1 MVAAVLLPGCENEN
15 NVTGGKANVSV
26 PSQVV
31 LDDIAGDGDIRTF
44 DVESDGYWSVIAT
57 GPMAIRL
64 PGSRSSPR
72 KVSATG
78 A

>member
-44 DVESDGYWSVIAT
+44 DVESDG
-57 GPMAIRL
+57 
-64 PGSRSSPR
+64 
-72 KVSATG
+72 
-78 A
+78 